1 MLPIPQ
7 TREEISVLP
16 QEYQLTTNGDQFLVF
31 DSGTGAPERIF
42 IFASDFG
49 LQFLYECDHW
59 YTDATFKVCPKV
71 FYRVYPVHGQQRGR
85 IFPCVFGLLPN
96 KTEATYTRFFRD
108 LSFDWKT

>member
-59 YTDATFKVCPKV
+59 YTDATFKVCPQV
-71 FYRVYPVHGQQRGR
+71 FCRVYPVHGQQRGR